1 MYNAPAV
8 GYPVGRSH
16 FVGALIGVMVICDVL
31 TLLVWCQATGE
42 IGWQQ
47 GFGLVGFLVVSSWV
61 VWQWRCTPR
70 GVLSWDGVVWSW
82 TTGMQ
87 PVLVTP
93 EIIIDFQR
101 VLLLQL
107 HSSIGHHC
115 TWVWLDCAS
124 CPSRWVALR
133 RAIFGNTK
141 SHTDHQVDI
150 VSPPI
155 GLARS
160 DS

>member
-1 MYNAPAV
+1 MYSAPAV
-8 GYPVGRSH
+8 GYPVGRSR
-16 FVGALIGVMVICDVL
+16 FAGALIGVIVVCGVL
-31 TLLVWCQATGE
+31 AQLLWSQATGE
-42 IGWQQ
+42 LGWQQ
-47 GFGLVGFLVVSSWV
+47 EFGLVGCLAASCWV
-61 VWQWRCTPR
+61 VRQWWCTPK
-70 GVLSWDGVVWSW
+70 GVLSWDGVVWNW

-107 HSSIGHHC
+107 HSPIGNHC
-115 TWVWLDCAS
+115 TWVWLECAS

-133 RAIFGNTK
+133 RAIFVNTK
-141 SHTDHQVDI
+141 SHADHQVDI
-150 VSPPI
+150 VSTPV